1 MVKISF
7 QQLDDLKT
15 KLINA
20 IQVVVDNDLDDI
32 LRRRSISRWI
42 MTDYCFFPKVLAEI
56 PESKAALENVNVF
69 KKAWVDQVQKFR
81 PF

>member
-20 IQVVVDNDLDDI
+20 IQVVVDNDLGDI
-32 LRRRSISRWI
+32 EKTINLKIDNDRLLLFSQGVGRDPREQS
-42 MTDYCFFPKVLAEI
+42 CV
-56 PESKAALENVNVF
+56 
-69 KKAWVDQVQKFR
+69 
-81 PF
+81 

>member
-20 IQVVVDNDLDDI
+20 IEVRIIVTIIVMIVIIIN
-32 LRRRSISRWI
+32 S
-42 MTDYCFFPKVLAEI
+42 
-56 PESKAALENVNVF
+56 
-69 KKAWVDQVQKFR
+69 
-81 PF
+81 

>member
-20 IQVVVDNDLDDI
+20 IQVVVDNDLGDIEKTINLKMDNDDR
-32 LRRRSISRWI
+32 LLLFSQGVGRDPREQSCVGKCER
-42 MTDYCFFPKVLAEI
+42 LQ
-56 PESKAALENVNVF
+56 ESLG
-69 KKAWVDQVQKFR
+69 
-81 PF
+81 

>member
-20 IQVVVDNDLDDI
+20 IQVVVDNDLGDI
-32 LRRRSISRWI
+32 EKTINLKMDNDRLLLFSQGVGRDPREQSCVGKCER
-42 MTDYCFFPKVLAEI
+42 LQ
-56 PESKAALENVNVF
+56 ESLG
-69 KKAWVDQVQKFR
+69 
-81 PF
+81 

>member
-20 IQVVVDNDLDDI
+20 IQVVVDNDLGDI
-32 LRRRSISRWI
+32 EKTINLKMDNDRLLLLFPRCWQRSPRAKLRWK
-42 MTDYCFFPKVLAEI
+42 M
-56 PESKAALENVNVF
+56 
-69 KKAWVDQVQKFR
+69 
-81 PF
+81 